1 MQYVIPI
8 PEQVRDD
15 SREYPFLYIIL
26 LFIIKFLQGHVVILL
41 LCIAF
46 ANTFTSFLPHAFC
59 SPANRNVIMFP
70 KIRRDS

>member
-15 SREYPFLYIIL
+15 SRESPFLYIIL
-26 LFIIKFLQGHVVILL
+26 LFIIKSLQGHVVILL

-46 ANTFTSFLPHAFC
+46 ANTFSSSLPQALC
-59 SPANRNVIMFP
+59 SLANAS
-70 KIRRDS
+70 K